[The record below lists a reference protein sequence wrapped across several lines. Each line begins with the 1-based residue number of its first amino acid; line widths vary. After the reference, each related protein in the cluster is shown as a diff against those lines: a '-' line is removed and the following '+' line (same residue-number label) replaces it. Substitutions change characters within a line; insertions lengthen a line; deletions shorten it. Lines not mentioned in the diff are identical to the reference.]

1 MPIIKK
7 HKYLIREIEILME
20 EALYLNDGSYE
31 MLLQELENLKPTI
44 GGELWKMKPI
54 EKWKDV

>member
-44 GGELWKMKPI
+44 GGEL
-54 EKWKDV
+54 